1 MRCRCC
7 SPARSTRWPT
17 LSFGVRFIQL
27 VDNAP
32 KLPNPYLNVFAL
44 NQRAS
49 NGVIHGITRVLIPV
63 DIG

>member
-1 MRCRCC
+1 VFQVLFSRQID
-7 SPARSTRWPT
+7 T
-17 LSFGVRFIQL
+17 LADASFGVRFFQL
-27 VDNAP
+27 IDNAP
-32 KLPNPYLNVFAL
+32 NLPNPTLNLFAL